1 MNNRWR
7 YDGRIADLEP
17 VSIVDIGSNSVRF
30 VAYEGARRAP
40 TPVYNE
46 KVLCGLGRGI
56 ATTGLMSQSA
66 IDHALTTL
74 SRFNILNRH
83 LDVRKTYAIATAA
96 ARDAK
101 NGAAFIKAAARALD
115 TPVTVLS
122 GKKEAKY
129 AAYGVMSAI
138 PDACGVAGDLG
149 GGSLE
154 LVQIDRGKIGEGITL
169 PLGPLL
175 LADIAGGSMEKA
187 AEFIE
192 RQLDRVAF
200 MPDDGEFDFY
210 AIGGTWRNLARVHM
224 VANDYPLDVL
234 NNYVIPTDEA
244 RDLNKVISIQSQASL
259 RKIEHVSSARA
270 ETLPLGAKVLDAILA
285 RNNIKNLVI
294 SSNGVREGVLYSKL
308 SKKERRQDPLLA
320 ACDDLAVLRSRSYD
334 HMKELVAW
342 TDQLFKKHGL
352 EESKAERR
360 LRHAACLVADI
371 GWRAHSDYRGEQSLN
386 IIANAAFSNI
396 DHAGR
401 AFIALSVFH
410 RHGVNKNVQL
420 SLRLKELLD
429 DRALQR
435 VQITSA
441 ALRVAYSLSGA
452 MPGIL
457 PKISLKIDDGILT
470 MKVPK
475 KFQPLIGN
483 TVERRLASLAKLL
496 GCAPE
501 ISTKK

>member
-46 KVLCGLGRGI
+46 KVLCGLGRGV
-56 ATTGLMSQSA
+56 ATTGLMSQSS

-74 SRFNILNRH
+74 SRFNILNQH
-83 LDVRKTYAIATAA
+83 LGVRKTYAIATAA

-115 TPVTVLS
+115 APITVLS

-138 PDACGVAGDLG
+138 PDAHGVAGDLG

-154 LVQIDRGKIGEGITL
+154 LVQIDSGKIGEGITL

-175 LADIAGGSMEKA
+175 LADIAGGSIDKA

-200 MPDDGEFDFY
+200 MPDGEEFDFY

-224 VANDYPLDVL
+224 VENNYPLNVL
-234 NNYVIPTDEA
+234 NNYVIPASEA
-244 RDLNKVISIQSQASL
+244 RDLIKTISKQSQASL
-259 RKIEHVSSARA
+259 RDIEHVSAARA
-270 ETLPLGAKVLDAILA
+270 ETLPLGAKVLEAILA
-285 RNNIKNLVI
+285 RNTIKNLVI

-308 SKKERRQDPLLA
+308 SKKQRRQDPLLA
-320 ACDDLAVLRSRSYD
+320 ACDDLAVLRSRSYE
-334 HMKELVAW
+334 HMKELVIW
-342 TDQLFKKHGL
+342 SDQLFKKHGL
-352 EESKAERR
+352 DENKAERR

-386 IIANAAFSNI
+386 IIANGAFSNI

-410 RHGVNKNVQL
+410 RHSGNKKVRL

-429 DRALQR
+429 DRALHR

-457 PKISLKIDDGILT
+457 PKISLKIKDGILT

-475 KFQPLIGN
+475 KFQPLVGH
-483 TVERRLASLAKLL
+483 TVKRRLESLAKLL
-496 GCAPE
+496 GLTPQ
-501 ISTKK
+501 IQ